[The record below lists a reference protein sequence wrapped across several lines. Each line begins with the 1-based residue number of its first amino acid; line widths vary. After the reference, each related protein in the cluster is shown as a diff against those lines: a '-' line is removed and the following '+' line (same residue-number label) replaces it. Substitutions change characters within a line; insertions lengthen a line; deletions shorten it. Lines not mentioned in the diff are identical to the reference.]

1 MTPLFTRDGD
11 DGRTGILGEGRVPK
25 YDLRIEVLGA
35 IDEASATIG
44 LARAFSRT
52 PGLAPVLLQIQRD
65 LYQMMAEAASLPE
78 KAETFRKLDDKNVA
92 WLEQQ
97 AEEAGKNVHLPDQFI
112 LSGDTPGGA
121 ALDLA
126 RTVVRR
132 SERRLVELY
141 HQGGLT
147 NRDLLRYLNRLSSLL
162 FVLELLENQTGGR
175 PNPTPAKPQ
184 DQP

>member
-11 DGRTGILGEGRVPK
+11 DGRTGILGQGRLPK

-35 IDEASATIG
+35 IDEASAALG
-44 LARAFSRT
+44 MGRAFART
-52 PGLAPVLLQIQRD
+52 PGMADLLLQIQRD
-65 LYQMMAEAASLPE
+65 LYQVMAEAASLPE
-78 KAETFRKLDDKNVA
+78 KAESFRKIDAERVA
-92 WLEQQ
+92 WLEKQ
-97 AEEAGKNVHLPDQFI
+97 AEEVGKSVHLPDQFI

-132 SERRLVELY
+132 SERRMAELV
-141 HQGGLT
+141 HQGGVA
-147 NRDLLRYLNRLSSLL
+147 NRELLRYLNRLSSLL
-162 FVLELLENQTGGR
+162 FLLELLENQTGGHADA
-175 PNPTPAKPQ
+175 TPAKPE